1 MASIERYLI
10 FRWEGRAKM
19 SDPAVIIEEEFTSNV
34 KGDIIK
40 RIFSL
45 LALYKTRTAGFL
57 FMIAFVSVSDAVFT
71 YLSKLIVD
79 QGIASGKMSRVLDI
93 IAFYGGAALLQAA
106 AVFSFIYLAGI
117 LGERVAYDL
126 RKRVFNHLQDLPFSY
141 FDRTPVGWIMSR
153 VTSDTAKISELLTW
167 GLVDSTWGVLNIT
180 TSVIFMMLINVKL
193 ALMVTGI
200 LPFMIGAA
208 FFFQKKILKHS
219 RAARKQNSRITGFY
233 SETITGVKIIKSLNR
248 EAKNLEEFKR
258 ESDKMYDASYKTALY
273 SALFLPSVK
282 IIGAFA
288 LCAIIWYGGTLKVSG
303 AMSLGGIQAFIFY
316 VAFMLWPIQDL
327 ARVWASMQGA
337 LASGERIFSLLDIV
351 PEIRDRENSKVLSG
365 IGAAIVFKDVSFYY
379 SKDAPVLAGFN
390 LTIQKNETLALV
402 GATGG
407 GKSTIVNLLS
417 RFYEPVEGEILI
429 NGIDYR
435 KFTLE
440 SLQSRLGIVLQT
452 PHLFS
457 GTIRE
462 NIRFGRLDAD
472 MAEIEGAAKLSMAH
486 EFITGME
493 KGYDTEVGEGGG
505 LLSVGQKQLVCL
517 ARAILSDP
525 DLFIMDEAT
534 SSIDPVS
541 ESLIQSGLDKIMENR
556 TSIIIAHRLSTIKKA
571 DRILVIAGGRIMEE
585 GDHRL
590 LLQKKGDYYRLY
602 QEQFVK
608 G

>member
-1 MASIERYLI
+1 
-10 FRWEGRAKM
+10 M

>member
-1 MASIERYLI
+1 
-10 FRWEGRAKM
+10 M

-126 RKRVFNHLQDLPFSY
+126 RKRIFNHIQDLPFSY

-365 IGAAIVFKDVSFYY
+365 IGAAIVFKDVYFYY
-379 SKDAPVLAGFN
+379 SKDAPVLTGFN

-435 KFTLE
+435 NFTLE

-472 MAEIEGAAKLSMAH
+472 MAEIEDAAKLSMAH

-517 ARAILSDP
+517 ARAVLSDP

>member
-1 MASIERYLI
+1 
-10 FRWEGRAKM
+10 M
-19 SDPAVIIEEEFTSNV
+19 SDPAVIKEEEFTSNV

-365 IGAAIVFKDVSFYY
+365 IGAAIVFKDVYFYY
-379 SKDAPVLAGFN
+379 SKDAPVLTGFN

-417 RFYEPVEGEILI
+417 RFYEPVEGEILV

-435 KFTLE
+435 NFTLE

-472 MAEIEGAAKLSMAH
+472 MAEIEDAAKLSMAH

-517 ARAILSDP
+517 ARAVLSDP

-571 DRILVIAGGRIMEE
+571 DRILVIAGGRIIEE

-608 G
+608 A

>member
-1 MASIERYLI
+1 
-10 FRWEGRAKM
+10 M
-19 SDPAVIIEEEFTSNV
+19 SDPAAMREEEFTSSV

-45 LALYKTRTAGFL
+45 LVSYKKRTAGFL

-79 QGIASGKMSRVLDI
+79 QGIASGKMSRVVDI
-93 IAFYGGAALLQAA
+93 IFLYAGAALLQAA

-126 RKRVFNHLQDLPFSY
+126 RKRLFNHIQELPFSY

-208 FFFQKKILKHS
+208 FFFQKKILKYS

-248 EAKNLEEFKR
+248 EEKNLEEFKA
-258 ESDKMYDASYKTALY
+258 ESDKMYDASYKTALN

-288 LCAIIWYGGTLKVSG
+288 LCAIIWYGGVLKVSG
-303 AMSLGGIQAFIFY
+303 TMSLGGIQAFIFY

-351 PEIRDRENSKVLSG
+351 PEIMDSEDAKPLSG
-365 IGAAIVFKDVSFYY
+365 IDTDIVFKDVSFYY
-379 SKDAPVLAGFN
+379 SKDAPVLTGFN
-390 LTIQKNETLALV
+390 LVIRKNETLALV

-417 RFYEPVEGEILI
+417 RFYEPVEGEILV

-435 KFTLE
+435 NFTLE
-440 SLQSRLGIVLQT
+440 SIQSRLGIVLQT

-472 MAEIEGAAKLSMAH
+472 MEEIEGAAKLSMAH

-493 KGYDTEVGEGGG
+493 NGYDTEVGEGGG

-517 ARAILSDP
+517 ARAVLSDP

-571 DRILVIAGGRIMEE
+571 DRILVIGGGRIIEE
-585 GDHRL
+585 GDHQS
-590 LLQKKGDYYRLY
+590 LLQKKGEYYRLY
-602 QEQFVK
+602 REQFAK
-608 G
+608 D

>member
-1 MASIERYLI
+1 
-10 FRWEGRAKM
+10 M
-19 SDPAVIIEEEFTSNV
+19 SDPAVIKEEEFTSNV

-79 QGIASGKMSRVLDI
+79 QGIASGKMSSVLDI

-435 KFTLE
+435 NFTLE

-472 MAEIEGAAKLSMAH
+472 MAEIEDAAKLSMAH

-571 DRILVIAGGRIMEE
+571 DRILVIAGGRIIEE

>member
-1 MASIERYLI
+1 
-10 FRWEGRAKM
+10 M
-19 SDPAVIIEEEFTSNV
+19 SDPAVIKEEEFTSNV

-79 QGIASGKMSRVLDI
+79 QGIASGKISRVLDI

-126 RKRVFNHLQDLPFSY
+126 RKRIFNHIQDLPFSY

-365 IGAAIVFKDVSFYY
+365 IGAAIVFKDVYFYY
-379 SKDAPVLAGFN
+379 SKDAPVLTGFN

-435 KFTLE
+435 NFTLE

-472 MAEIEGAAKLSMAH
+472 MAEIEDAAKLSMAH

-517 ARAILSDP
+517 ARAVLSDP

>member
-1 MASIERYLI
+1 
-10 FRWEGRAKM
+10 M
-19 SDPAVIIEEEFTSNV
+19 SDPAVIKEEEFTSNV

-126 RKRVFNHLQDLPFSY
+126 RKRIFNHIQDLPFSY

-219 RAARKQNSRITGFY
+219 RAARKQNARITGFY

-365 IGAAIVFKDVSFYY
+365 IGAAIVFKDVYFYY
-379 SKDAPVLAGFN
+379 SKDAPVLTGFN

-435 KFTLE
+435 NFTLE

-472 MAEIEGAAKLSMAH
+472 MAEIEDAAKLSMAH

-517 ARAILSDP
+517 ARAVLSDP
-525 DLFIMDEAT
+525 DLFILDEAT

>member
-1 MASIERYLI
+1 
-10 FRWEGRAKM
+10 M
-19 SDPAVIIEEEFTSNV
+19 SDPAVIKEEEFTSNV

-435 KFTLE
+435 NFTLE

-472 MAEIEGAAKLSMAH
+472 MAEIEDAAKLSMAH

-571 DRILVIAGGRIMEE
+571 DRILVIAGGRIIEE

>member
-1 MASIERYLI
+1 
-10 FRWEGRAKM
+10 M
-19 SDPAVIIEEEFTSNV
+19 SDPAVIKEEEFTSNV

-435 KFTLE
+435 NFTLE

-472 MAEIEGAAKLSMAH
+472 MAEIEDAAKLSMAH

-556 TSIIIAHRLSTIKKA
+556 TSILIAHRLSTIKKA
-571 DRILVIAGGRIMEE
+571 DRILVIAGGRIIEE